1 MIHNT
6 HGAVSRFREVPS
18 FSRNVPGTSLARSE
32 LRQQHAANGTC
43 PTLMEDHPMKAKS
56 LVFAGCAIFALSSN
70 AQAGPCS
77 EQVTSLTK
85 TFASK
90 DAGTG
95 PTTGMASARTTTSQA
110 GQHPPTATMSEQTQG
125 IATSPEDVRRQTAGQ
140 LPAGQQQTTGSA
152 TEHPPTAAMDQ
163 AMQGQAAP
171 PGGQPPTAAMSAAT
185 ESQMPP
191 RDASAMN
198 AINMPEASMALD
210 RAREFDRQGNEA
222 DCMNSIGDA
231 KRLSGAQ

>member
-1 MIHNT
+1 MKVISLI
-6 HGAVSRFREVPS
+6 VS
-18 FSRNVPGTSLARSE
+18 G
-32 LRQQHAANGTC
+32 
-43 PTLMEDHPMKAKS
+43 
-56 LVFAGCAIFALSSN
+56 FAIIALGGN

-77 EQVTSLTK
+77 EQIASLTK
-85 TFASK
+85 TFASR

-95 PTTGMASARTTTSQA
+95 PTSGTSSTRTTTSQA

-140 LPAGQQQTTGSA
+140 APAAQQQTTGAA

-163 AMQGQAAP
+163 ATRSQAAP

-191 RDASAMN
+191 RDTSAMN

-210 RAREFDRQGNEA
+210 RAREFDRQGNEN
-222 DCMNSIGDA
+222 DCMNSIGEA
-231 KRLSGAQ
+231 KRLSGSQ